1 MLVVCRLP
9 WGSLGLWLWGEM
21 SSGASRKHKEPWELG
36 RGLERR
42 APTPPQ
48 TPPHQN
54 PPPHPQVDAQLTQL
68 VALQELSEAE
78 RRLRHLLLA
87 LFQEV
92 FSEFF
97 PGPSCPPPPT

>member
-1 MLVVCRLP
+1 M
-9 WGSLGLWLWGEM
+9 
-21 SSGASRKHKEPWELG
+21 
-36 RGLERR
+36 
-42 APTPPQ
+42 
-48 TPPHQN
+48 
-54 PPPHPQVDAQLTQL
+54 DAQLTQL